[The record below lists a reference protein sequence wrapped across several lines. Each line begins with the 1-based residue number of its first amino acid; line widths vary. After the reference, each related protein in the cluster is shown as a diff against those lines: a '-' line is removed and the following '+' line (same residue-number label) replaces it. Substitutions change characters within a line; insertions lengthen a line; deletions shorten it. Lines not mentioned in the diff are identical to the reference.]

1 MNVFRTTVLCVGL
14 LLGPGPLAVSAQ
26 QDSVLIF
33 AVLTEVPSDKSR
45 VTAQVLAGETVQEA
59 RLLADERLQG
69 HVMWR
74 KLEMCHSI
82 KAEVRQEG
90 ADYRVLSFKMLS
102 AFMLPM
108 ALQGV
113 AGDCMLKKAME
124 YAPLID

>member
-1 MNVFRTTVLCVGL
+1 MNAIRMVAVCLGL
-14 LLGPGPLAVSAQ
+14 VIGFGPAVSAQ
-26 QDSVLIF
+26 QDSFLIF
-33 AVLTEVPSDKSR
+33 AVITEVPSDKSR
-45 VTAQVLAGETVQEA
+45 VTGQVLTGESVEEA
-59 RLLADERLQG
+59 HLLANERLQN

-82 KAEVRQEG
+82 KAEVRREG

-108 ALQGV
+108 ALQGIE
-113 AGDCMLKKAME
+113 GDCLLKKAMQ

>member
-1 MNVFRTTVLCVGL
+1 MNAIRTMVLCVGL
-14 LLGPGPLAVSAQ
+14 ILGLGPSPVSAQ
-26 QDSVLIF
+26 QDSFLIF
-33 AVLTEVPSDKSR
+33 AVITEEPTDKSR

-59 RLLADERLQG
+59 RLLANERLQG

-82 KAEVRQEG
+82 RAEVRREG
-90 ADYRVLSFKMLS
+90 ADYQVLSFKMLS

-108 ALQGV
+108 ALQGIE
-113 AGDCMLKKAME
+113 GDCLLKKAMQ